1 MQMRRTL
8 FLLFFVSGACGLL
21 YQIVWLRLAFA
32 SFGVITP
39 VLSVVIAIFML
50 GLALGSWVAGK
61 WVGAWSRRTGL
72 SAIYFY
78 VMAEVVVGVSA
89 FVVPSLFRVGASWL
103 LPLRQAD
110 SFAYL
115 LYSALILAGAILPAC
130 IAMGTTYPLML
141 AFVKESV
148 EDDDSSFSFLY
159 VANVMG
165 ACAGTLLTAIVLVEL
180 FGFRM
185 TLLLAGLAN
194 ISLAGIAIYLGRQH
208 RHTADVGSKA
218 KEPEPQVGFSW
229 QRAGLPLLLLSTMA
243 GSMLYRRHLNGDG
256 TLAYD
261 RLLGLLGI
269 TVLLPVLINDP
280 RLHDWQV
287 IALLSILPFSALLGY
302 LTPKLVDD
310 YSRGFPG
317 LAGRA
322 YAINVLGSI
331 LGPLCAGYLILP
343 ALGTREGM
351 VLLAVPFLLLPVV
364 YWKLEPCRDRWLLG
378 TGSVATAMVARAL
391 LFSISHEEGLHGEDV
406 EIRRDHTATVLSFG
420 EGLSKQ
426 MLVNGTGITI
436 ITPITK
442 IMAHMPM
449 LAHPGPSSAA
459 VICFGMGTTLRS
471 AMS

>member
-1 MQMRRTL
+1 MQMRRIL

-39 VLSVVIAIFML
+39 VLSVVVAIFML

-78 VMAEVVVGVSA
+78 AMAEVVVGVSA
-89 FVVPSLFRVGASWL
+89 FVVRSLFRVGASWL
-103 LPLRQAD
+103 LPLGQAD

-141 AFVKESV
+141 AFVKESA
-148 EDDDSSFSFLY
+148 EDDDSSFSFLH

-229 QRAGLPLLLLSTMA
+229 QRAGLPLLLLATTGFCSMGLEVMWTRAFMPVMGTEVYAFALLLFVYLLSTMA
-243 GSMLYRRHLNGDG
+243 GSLWYRRHLNGDG
-256 TLAYD
+256 ALAYD

-317 LAGRA
+317 LPGRA

-351 VLLAVPFLLLPVV
+351 VLLAVPLLLLPAGAVSRQVV
-364 YWKLEPCRDRWLLG
+364 AGNRFCRNGHD
-378 TGSVATAMVARAL
+378 
-391 LFSISHEEGLHGEDV
+391 GLCP
-406 EIRRDHTATVLSFG
+406 TF
-420 EGLSKQ
+420 Q
-426 MLVNGTGITI
+426 YQ
-436 ITPITK
+436 P
-442 IMAHMPM
+442 
-449 LAHPGPSSAA
+449 
-459 VICFGMGTTLRS
+459 
-471 AMS
+471 